1 MEAVGTVEV
10 VSESTVTVQ
19 FRGLD
24 ETLCNCFSSTL
35 EKLNKY
41 SVNQLVKIRSDAP
54 TIQKVT
60 HLSYCLPIN

>member
-1 MEAVGTVEV
+1 MDAVGTVQV
-10 VSESTVTVQ
+10 VSKSTVTVE
-19 FRGLD
+19 FKGLD

-60 HLSYCLPIN
+60 HLSYWLTN